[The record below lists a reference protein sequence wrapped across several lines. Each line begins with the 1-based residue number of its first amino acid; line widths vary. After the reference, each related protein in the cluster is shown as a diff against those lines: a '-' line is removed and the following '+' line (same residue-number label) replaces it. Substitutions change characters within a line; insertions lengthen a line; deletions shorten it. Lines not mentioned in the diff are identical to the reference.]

1 MTKIK
6 KAVIPAAGYGT
17 RFLPMTKAS
26 PKEMLPVVDKPVI
39 QYVVEEVI
47 ASGIE
52 DIIIVT
58 SSNKRAIEDHFDPS
72 YALEKFLEEHDKL
85 EQLEEIRRISK
96 LANFVYVSQKGPVGN
111 GTPVLNAAH
120 IIGNE
125 PFAYIWGDEF
135 IYADPPRLAQTI
147 KVFEKYNEP
156 CLSAV
161 KFDDPQALA
170 RYGVAKINTVEEGV
184 HEIIDVVEKP
194 EPGTAPSN
202 IALIGAY
209 VLTPDIV
216 GALKE
221 VGVGKNNELWLVD
234 GINKLK
240 NNHKIYAVEIENG
253 KYYDTGD
260 KLEYIK
266 TNIEF
271 GLKHKDIGPGLR
283 DYLKNLDI

>member
-1 MTKIK
+1 MAKIT

-17 RFLPMTKAS
+17 RFLPWTKAS

-58 SSNKRAIEDHFDPS
+58 SSNKRAIEDHFDPN

-85 EQLEEIRRISK
+85 EQLEEIRKISK
-96 LANFVYVSQKGPVGN
+96 LANFVYIGQKGPVGN
-111 GTPVLNAAH
+111 GTPILNAAH
-120 IIGNE
+120 IIGDE

-135 IYADPPRLAQTI
+135 IYAAPPRLKQTI
-147 KVFEKYNEP
+147 EVFEKYQDP
-156 CLSAV
+156 CFSAV
-161 KFDDPQALA
+161 KFDDPVALS
-170 RYGVAKINTVEEGV
+170 RYGVAKVNTVEDGV
-184 HEIIDVVEKP
+184 HEIIDIVEKP
-194 EPGTAPSN
+194 PVGTAPSN

-216 GALKE
+216 DALKE

-240 NNHKIYAVEIENG
+240 SKHKLYAAEIKDG

-260 KLEYIK
+260 KFEYLK

-271 GLKHKDIGPGLR
+271 GLKHEDIGPKLR